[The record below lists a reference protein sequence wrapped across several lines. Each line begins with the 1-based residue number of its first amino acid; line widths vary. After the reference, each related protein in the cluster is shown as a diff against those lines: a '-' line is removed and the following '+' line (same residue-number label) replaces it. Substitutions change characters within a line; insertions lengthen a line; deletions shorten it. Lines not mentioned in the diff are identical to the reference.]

1 MVVERGMDPVV
12 GVKRSRETEDQ
23 GDSEAKIA
31 KFDHERCGLSDLHE
45 ELLLQI
51 LVNRPKKD
59 TGKYK
64 FFLRVFLLNLK
75 YKLPTTNAMSIF

>member
-1 MVVERGMDPVV
+1 VVVERGMDPVV
-12 GVKRSRETEDQ
+12 GVKRNRETEDQ
-23 GDSEAKIA
+23 GDREAKIA

-64 FFLRVFLLNLK
+64 FFFKSIPLK
-75 YKLPTTNAMSIF
+75 FKI